1 MFCPKSTT
9 LRRIGGRI
17 ILLIVVG
24 AGCLLPIRADAVGL
38 RGQISSEFYVT
49 DEDDS
54 THVRPY
60 ERLRADLLAWKGTA
74 QQSLTF
80 HTYLRWTGDW
90 SGDKLTDPQ
99 TFVYDA
105 YVKLA
110 SVPKGMT
117 FRAGRQFAYNSI
129 GSSLVDGL
137 RIQFQRSRRIQ
148 VDLFGG
154 STVATNDPETIQS
167 PGDFAVIGGRLSAH
181 PIKRLR
187 LGLNWFLR
195 RADGFTAAHRAGVD
209 AETDINRCRL
219 YGRFIYNVAG
229 LRVGGLLLRASYTP
243 PKWYLSGEFD
253 WREPSV
259 STNSIFS
266 LIDFHR
272 YQEIRFEAQRTVW
285 RRLAVVGQLHTGLF
299 DGDDS
304 RRAGIGVRTD
314 NLSII
319 WRHQE
324 GYGGENDGLYGF
336 ANVRLAPQWD
346 CFATAN
352 AGRYRVQEEQ
362 ADRSDA
368 YSGSL
373 GLLWRPGK
381 GWSARAEGQY
391 LRNAVMR
398 KDMRLLVR
406 VGKDFSVGESIGI
419 GVL

>member
-1 MFCPKSTT
+1 MNFSAMARKKTCAIVAISDNRDMFCPKLTA
-9 LRRIGGRI
+9 LRRLEGWIV
-17 ILLIVVG
+17 LLIIIG
-24 AGCLLPIRADAVGL
+24 ASFFLPAETGAIGL
-38 RGQISSEFYVT
+38 GGQVSSECYIT
-49 DEDDS
+49 DENDS
-54 THVRPY
+54 THVRPF
-60 ERLRADLLAWKGTA
+60 ERLR
-74 QQSLTF
+74 
-80 HTYLRWTGDW
+80 TGDW

-105 YVKLA
+105 YIKLA
-110 SVPKGMT
+110 GVPKGMT

-129 GSSLVDGL
+129 GSTLVDGL
-137 RIQFQRSRRIQ
+137 RIQFQRNRRIQ

-154 STVATNDPETIQS
+154 STVAADDPETIQS
-167 PGDFAVIGGRLSAH
+167 PGDFAVVGGRLSAQ
-181 PIKRLR
+181 PNNRLR

-209 AETDINRCRL
+209 AETDINRFRL

-229 LRVGGLLLRASYTP
+229 LRVGGLLLRASYAP

-259 STNSIFS
+259 SANSIFS

-272 YQEIRFEAQRTVW
+272 YRELRFEAQRTVW
-285 RRLAVVGQLHTGLF
+285 RRLAVVGQLHAELF
-299 DGDDS
+299 ENDDS
-304 RRAGIGVRTD
+304 WRAGIGVRTD
-314 NLSII
+314 NVSVV

-324 GYGGENDGLYGF
+324 GFGGENDGLYGF
-336 ANVRLAPQWD
+336 ANVRLARQWD

-362 ADRSDA
+362 TDKNDS

-373 GLLWRPGK
+373 GLLWRPGQ

-391 LRNAVMR
+391 LRNAVMK
-398 KDMRLLVR
+398 KDLRLLIR
-406 VGKDFSVGESIGI
+406 VSKDFSVGETIGI
-419 GVL
+419 GML